1 MLQAALERFQEL
13 TKGKPERLVS
23 GSDDHS
29 MILWNPFDQKPLV
42 GKLTGHMQLINQVF
56 SLDSKQG

>member
-1 MLQAALERFQEL
+1 MLQAAQERFQEL

-56 SLDSKQG
+56 QLGQ